1 MARKAP
7 SNPLNFNPPLPAS
20 SDALAQRVVE
30 TRDALNAIGTV
41 EYTRNPTK
49 VQRLSDA
56 YNRSLDELAA
66 FLRVVGDASAAE
78 TIANRATRKRDV

>member
-1 MARKAP
+1 MAHKAP

-30 TRDALNAIGTV
+30 TRDALNAVGTV

-56 YNRSLDELAA
+56 YNRSLGELAA
-66 FLRVVGDASAAE
+66 YLRVIGDVAGAD
-78 TIANRATRKRDV
+78 TIANRTMRKREL

>member
-1 MARKAP
+1 MARKAQ

-49 VQRLSDA
+49 VQRLSNA

-66 FLRVVGDASAAE
+66 FLRVVGDDSAAE
-78 TIANRATRKRDV
+78 TIANRTTRKRDV